1 MIYKSYQYI
10 EMREGIGKPAQQ
22 ILTNTEKMEE
32 LNRDEKYSL
41 LLWLQMLP
49 VLFFKICKRGL

>member
-32 LNRDEKYSL
+32 LNRDGKYSL
-41 LLWLQMLP
+41 L
-49 VLFFKICKRGL
+49 

>member
-1 MIYKSYQYI
+1 MIYKNYQYI

-32 LNRDEKYSL
+32 FNRDEKCSFL
-41 LLWLQMLP
+41 
-49 VLFFKICKRGL
+49 